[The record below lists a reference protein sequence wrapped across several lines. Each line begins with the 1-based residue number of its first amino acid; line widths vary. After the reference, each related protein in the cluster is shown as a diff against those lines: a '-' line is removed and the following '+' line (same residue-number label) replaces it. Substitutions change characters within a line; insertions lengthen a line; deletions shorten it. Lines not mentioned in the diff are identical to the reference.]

1 METQARKKDVASQSQ
16 IGTPVASA
24 RLAHPTSSYKT
35 GLPLE
40 GRKEGELPRRA
51 GRGWGVWMC
60 VLTCA
65 PGEGEVVWWE
75 TQGLLRAVLP
85 RCLTLREE
93 PMHGHYNHPHWGSQ
107 GQTT

>member
-1 METQARKKDVASQSQ
+1 M
-16 IGTPVASA
+16 
-24 RLAHPTSSYKT
+24 
-35 GLPLE
+35 
-40 GRKEGELPRRA
+40 
-51 GRGWGVWMC
+51 WMC